1 MEQLEIRDQENLLSE
16 IRAELMKQNAQEKEC
31 VIYQKLTFFTLLA
44 LLLMIAGA
52 VFLCIKP
59 VQQTL
64 DNMNATLTM
73 VQDAQVKETLVSIQ
87 DFANQGTVSF
97 SALEDTVTESM
108 QVIEGLDVDTLNA
121 AIQKLSKASDSLG
134 ELDFATL
141 NQAITNLNA
150 TVEPLAKFL
159 GVFKKN

>member
-16 IRAELMKQNAQEKEC
+16 IRAELMKQNAQEKER

-44 LLLMIAGA
+44 LLLVIAGA

-59 VQQTL
+59 VRQTL
-64 DNMNATLTM
+64 DNVNATLTM